1 MSNSINTVSS
11 MIERVHLLWWL
22 LVDAAESGDGSTTVD
37 NVSLPKRYCGG
48 GGKAL
53 RAPVAD
59 TRGGGG
65 DRAYREMSALDAMTD
80 EGGVTG
86 ADHFDG
92 GREGAMEALN
102 GSGTDTPSPGSL
114 DEVEQAESIEWRRRA
129 GELPPWRRNSCA

>member
-1 MSNSINTVSS
+1 M
-11 MIERVHLLWWL
+11 HLLWWL

-48 GGKAL
+48 GGTAL

-59 TRGGGG
+59 IRGGGG
-65 DRAYREMSALDAMTD
+65 DRACREISALDAMTD

-86 ADHFDG
+86 AVHFDG

-114 DEVEQAESIEWRRRA
+114 DEAEQAESIE
-129 GELPPWRRNSCA
+129 